1 MKTPRQSP
9 PVMPYEQRAASSLYA
24 TCRQCGASWLVLRL
38 PANGAVVAESADR
51 SCPKC
56 NGFAES
62 IEIKA
67 V

>member
-24 TCRQCGASWLVLRL
+24 TCRQCGASWMVSSL
-38 PANGAVVAESADR
+38 PAVAANVAVLSDR
-51 SCPKC
+51 PCPMC
-56 NGFAES
+56 DGFAES

-67 V
+67 I